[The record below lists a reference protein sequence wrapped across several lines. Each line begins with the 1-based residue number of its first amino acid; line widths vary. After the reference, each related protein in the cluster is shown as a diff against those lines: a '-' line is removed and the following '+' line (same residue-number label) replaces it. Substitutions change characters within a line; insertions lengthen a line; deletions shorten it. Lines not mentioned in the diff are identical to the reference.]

1 MKAVIFEDEKTT
13 RSILKR
19 ILTKESVE
27 VYDFENGKDA
37 LEKIKEIKPDFVFL
51 DVGLKDSN
59 GLDILRKITA
69 LENHPYVVIISG
81 HSEYKYLIQAMKH
94 GAFDYIVKPFDIERI
109 KQVVN
114 EIKESLKAKVISDV
128 PQEEIVGK
136 SSAMKEVFKL
146 VGRAASSKDPVLI
159 TGESGTGKEVIA
171 NLIHKYSDRANKP
184 FVALNMASIPIGLIE
199 SELFGYEKGAFTG
212 ADRPKEG
219 KFVQANGGTLFLDE
233 IGELTLEAQ
242 AKLLRVLQEMEV
254 QPLGS
259 NKTVKVDVRVVTATN
274 KDLIKLVAE
283 GKFREDLFY
292 RLSVIEIRIPPLR
305 ERKEDIPDLVELFT
319 KQALERYNLSSGGFT
334 AESIKFL
341 TNYSWPGNVRELKN
355 LVFKLI
361 ALYRERPITPD
372 LLPANIRGEEE
383 KTADWKSGLLIEAR
397 KMLTRRRKNIY
408 IKLIEEA
415 EYILI
420 KEALRFTN
428 GNISKA
434 AHYLG
439 LHRNTIAKKIKDLE
453 ISLDELE
460 D

>member
-1 MKAVIFEDEKTT
+1 LKAIIFEDEKTT
-13 RSILKR
+13 RNILKR
-19 ILTKESVE
+19 ILNKESIE
-27 VYDFENGKDA
+27 AYDFETGIDA
-37 LEKIKEIKPDFVFL
+37 IERVKEINPDFVFL
-51 DVGLKDSN
+51 DIGLKNSN
-59 GLDILRKITA
+59 GLEVLQKITS
-69 LENHPYVVIISG
+69 LEHHPYVVIISG

-94 GAFDYIVKPFDIERI
+94 GAFDYIIKPFDIERI
-109 KQVVN
+109 KQVIN
-114 EIKESLKAKVISDV
+114 EIKESLKAKVVSNV
-128 PQEEIVGK
+128 PEEEIIGK

-146 VGRAASSKDPVLI
+146 VGRASSSKDPVLI

-171 NLIHKYSDRANKP
+171 NLIHKYSDRSNKP
-184 FVALNMASIPIGLIE
+184 FIALNMASIPIGLIE
-199 SELFGYEKGAFTG
+199 SELFGFEKGAFTG
-212 ADRPKEG
+212 AEKSKEG
-219 KFVQANGGTLFLDE
+219 RFVQANGGTLFLDE
-233 IGELTLEAQ
+233 IGELPLESQ
-242 AKLLRVLQEMEV
+242 AKLLRAIQEMEI

-259 NKTVKVDVRVVTATN
+259 NKSIKVDVRIITATN

-292 RLSVIEIRIPPLR
+292 RLSVIEIKIPPLR

-319 KQALERYNLSSGGFT
+319 KQALERYKLSSGGFT

-372 LLPANIRGEEE
+372 LLPANIKGEEE
-383 KTADWKSGLLIEAR
+383 KTSDWRSGFLIEAR

-420 KEALRFTN
+420 KETLKYTH

-434 AHYLG
+434 AEYLG

-453 ISLDELE
+453 ISLE

>member
-1 MKAVIFEDEKTT
+1 MKAIVFEDEKTT
-13 RSILKR
+13 RNILKR
-19 ILTKESVE
+19 ILNKENIE
-27 VYDFENGKDA
+27 VYDYEKGLDA
-37 LEKIKEIKPDFVFL
+37 IEKVKEINPDFIFL
-51 DVGLKDSN
+51 DIGLKDSN
-59 GLDILRKITA
+59 GLDILQQITS

-94 GAFDYIVKPFDIERI
+94 GAFDYIIKPFDIERI
-109 KQVVN
+109 KQVIN
-114 EIKESLKAKVISDV
+114 EIRESIKAKVVSDI
-128 PQEEIVGK
+128 PQEEIIGK
-136 SSAMKEVFKL
+136 SSAMKEVFKI

-171 NLIHKYSDRANKP
+171 NLIHKYSDRSNRP
-184 FVALNMASIPIGLIE
+184 FIALNMASIPIGLVE
-199 SELFGYEKGAFTG
+199 SELFGFEKGAFTG
-212 ADRPKEG
+212 ADKSREG
-219 KFVQANGGTLFLDE
+219 KFLQANGGTLFLDE
-233 IGELTLEAQ
+233 IGELPLESQ
-242 AKLLRVLQEMEV
+242 AKLLRAIQEMEI

-259 NKTVKVDVRVVTATN
+259 NKSIKVDVRIITATN

-292 RLSVIEIRIPPLR
+292 RLSVIEIRVPPLR

-319 KQALERYNLSSGGFT
+319 KQALERYRLSSGGFT
-334 AESIKFL
+334 SESIKFL

-372 LLPANIRGEEE
+372 LLPANIKGEEE
-383 KTADWKSGLLIEAR
+383 KTSDWRSGFLIEAR

-420 KEALRFTN
+420 KEALKFTN
-428 GNISKA
+428 GNVSKA
-434 AHYLG
+434 AEYLG
-439 LHRNTIAKKIKDLE
+439 LHRNTITKKIKDLE
-453 ISLDELE
+453 ISLE